1 MNQSGGG
8 GSSSAQRPIAAD
20 ETGYSTLRMFF
31 VELQRHPEIGALAG
45 FLVVFIFF
53 AIFAERFVTPEN
65 LAGILALTAQL
76 GIVAVG
82 ATFLMIAGEFDLSV
96 GSVVGVSAMSIVIL
110 SNAGFPQLP
119 AAIVA
124 LLFAALIGLMNGLV
138 VIWVRIPSFIVTLGT
153 MMLWRGLLF
162 AITGGFPIRYRGY
175 TTLMYV
181 LNGPLS
187 GEGFRSSAP
196 WLFLVV
202 ATFTVILTQTRYGN
216 AVFAAG
222 GDPGAARAL
231 GINIKRVKVI
241 NFVISAMLA
250 GLVGLMIFSR
260 FKSSAPT
267 YGDGMELEAI
277 AASVI
282 GGALLTG
289 GYGSIIGTLLG
300 SLLMGMVAQGLVL
313 AGAPTYWYRAFI
325 GVILI
330 IAVIINTKVRGK

>member
-1 MNQSGGG
+1 MNLIGGEP
-8 GSSSAQRPIAAD
+8 SPTQRPMAA
-20 ETGYSTLRMFF
+20 EESTYSPLQMFI
-31 VELQRHPEIGALAG
+31 VELQRYPAIGALAG
-45 FLVVFIFF
+45 FLVVFIGF
-53 AIFAERFVTPEN
+53 AIFAERFVTPDN
-65 LAGILALTAQL
+65 LAGILAVAAQL

-82 ATFLMIAGEFDLSV
+82 ATFLMISGEFDLSV
-96 GSVVGVSAMSIVIL
+96 GSVVGVSAMTVVIL
-110 SNAGFPQLP
+110 SNAEVPQFI
-119 AAIVA
+119 AALIA
-124 LLFAALIGLMNGLV
+124 LIFSALIGLMNGAI

-162 AITGGFPIRYRGY
+162 AVTGGFPIRYRGY
-175 TTLMYV
+175 TTLMHV

-187 GEGFRSSAP
+187 GEGFRSSAF
-196 WLFLVV
+196 WLLFVV
-202 ATFTVILTQTRYGN
+202 AIFSTILTQTRYGN
-216 AVFAAG
+216 AVFATG
-222 GDPGAARAL
+222 GDPAAARAL
-231 GINIKRVKVI
+231 GINIKRVKVT
-241 NFVISAMLA
+241 NFVISATLA
-250 GLVGLMIFSR
+250 GLVGLMLFSR

-289 GYGSIIGTLLG
+289 GYGSIMGTLLG